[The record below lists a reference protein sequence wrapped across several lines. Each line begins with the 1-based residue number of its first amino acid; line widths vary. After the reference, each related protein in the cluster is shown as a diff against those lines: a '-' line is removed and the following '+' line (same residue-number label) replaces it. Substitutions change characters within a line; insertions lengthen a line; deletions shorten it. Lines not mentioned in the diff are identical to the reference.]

1 MAGNLD
7 PLTPTILSLSTC
19 WTGCEFPEREEMGGR
34 PNLAQSAK
42 VEQGET
48 DDLKLQCHEVIDGR
62 ISLRQRTPI

>member
-19 WTGCEFPEREEMGGR
+19 TSTCEFSEQGETAGR
-34 PNLAQSAK
+34 PNLAQTAK

-48 DDLKLQCHEVIDGR
+48 DDLKSLQVMSWNDR
-62 ISLRQRTPI
+62 